1 MVSECLLKTLR
12 FKSILERVQEFN
24 QYWKSYKTPTIIFVD
39 LKSLIKNIGEY
50 KNNIEKYSR
59 WIINTYNIDI
69 SCYRK

>member
-1 MVSECLLKTLR
+1 MVSECLLRTLR

-24 QYWKSYKTPTIIFVD
+24 QYWKSYKAPTIIFVD